1 MTRANTDQPTALA
14 ASEAMQAQVK
24 RENAKHTPGPWAIKQ
39 SFGGRWFLIVA
50 GDGQESAQAY
60 GLKNALLVAA
70 APDLLEALTYLRDCI
85 ETGRD
90 PGMGIVHAAI
100 RKAQGQS

>member
-1 MTRANTDQPTALA
+1 MSRAAQDQAAALA
-14 ASEAMQAQVK
+14 ASEALQAQVK
-24 RENAKHTPGPWAIKQ
+24 RESAKHTPGPWTIKQ
-39 SFGGRWFLIVA
+39 SHGGRWFLIVA
-50 GDGQESAQAY
+50 GGGQESAQAY

-100 RKAQGQS
+100 RKAEGKS